1 MDRIGWVDRYR
12 YRVFGPSFPSG
23 IVSKVSDFCE
33 AGEMFVK
40 IMRVG
45 NLKSSCAGREGF
57 L

>member
-1 MDRIGWVDRYR
+1 MGRCR
-12 YRVFGPSFPSG
+12 YRVFGPSFPSR

-45 NLKSSCAGREGF
+45 NLKSSCAGKEGF